1 MVVMAVTVAIAIT
14 VLTAA
19 AVTVFAI
26 TAVTVA
32 SADVAVLE
40 ELNALTARS
49 SEENAL

>member
-1 MVVMAVTVAIAIT
+1 MVVMAVTVAIAI
-14 VLTAA
+14 VTAA

-40 ELNALTARS
+40 ELDALTART
-49 SEENAL
+49 SEEDDL